1 MRTLILSDIHSNL
14 TALQAVLEDAAPFD
28 RVFCLGDVVGYGP
41 DPNECIEQLQELPQL
56 VCIKGN
62 HDAAILGEID
72 IHAFN
77 TEARKSLEWL
87 ASQLSPEN
95 YRWLRELPEKV
106 EMEDFTLAHGSPRN
120 PVWEYIMDL
129 SIARLNM
136 DEFLTPFCLVG
147 HTHIPCIFIK
157 DGETPDSTNL
167 YLISPDQPFG
177 LDLKSIVNPGSVGQP
192 RDHNPLSSYLV
203 YDDRDEFP
211 WEYHRVPYDVEA
223 VQQRILSAGLPVRH
237 AARLS
242 EGW

>member
-41 DPNECIEQLQELPQL
+41 DPNECIEQLRALPQL

-106 EMEDFTLAHGSPRN
+106 EIDDFTLAHGSPRN

-129 SIARLNM
+129 SVARLNM

-192 RDHNPLSSYLV
+192 RDHNPLSSYLI

-223 VQQRILSAGLPVRH
+223 VQQRILAAGLPVRH

>member
-41 DPNECIEQLQELPQL
+41 DPNECVEQLQALPQL

-95 YRWLRELPEKV
+95 YRWLRELPENV

-147 HTHIPCIFIK
+147 HTHIPCVFIK
-157 DGETPDSTNL
+157 DGETPDTTNL
-167 YLISPDQPFG
+167 YLIGPDQPFG

-192 RDHNPLSSYLV
+192 RDHNPLSSYLI

-211 WEYHRVPYDVEA
+211 WEYHRVAYDVEV
-223 VQQRILSAGLPVRH
+223 VQQRILAAGLPV
-237 AARLS
+237 
-242 EGW
+242 